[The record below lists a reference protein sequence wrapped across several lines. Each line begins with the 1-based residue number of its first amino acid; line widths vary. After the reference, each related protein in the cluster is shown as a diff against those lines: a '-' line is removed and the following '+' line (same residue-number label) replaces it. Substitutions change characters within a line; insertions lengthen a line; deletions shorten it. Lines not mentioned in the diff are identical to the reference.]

1 MMLKSFICRVAVS
14 GILLW
19 TGSSLLADNRALIG
33 HIDERLS
40 HMKDVAAYK
49 WINGLPIEDLKRE
62 ATVLDRA
69 IVAGLTQGIR
79 IETSK
84 TFFSQQIG
92 AAKEIQRYWF
102 TQWRSIE
109 APSRA
114 PDLIDIVRPE
124 LIRLGNAITRDLA
137 TLRVSRIT
145 RQPFLENIS
154 IEGLSVEGEQQLFK
168 SLDGIG
174 FYDHR
179 LQQILDA
186 HVLRVGTTGD
196 YAPFSF
202 QGENDID
209 LVGIDIDLANNLA
222 ATMGVEIRFVHTS
235 WPGLLAD
242 LQAGLYDMAMSGVSR
257 NPDRR
262 RVGYFSIPYHKG
274 GKTPIA
280 LCKNKDRFNRLDKI
294 DVDTTRII
302 VNPGGTNER
311 FVDSSVRRAK
321 KILHADNRTIFD
333 EIIKG
338 HADLM
343 ITDRIEVQLKSA
355 SHKELCATMPD
366 RNLTRLD
373 KGYLMPQDEKLK
385 EYVDLWLATRTADG
399 TIQSIFSKHL
409 NQPGSGK

>member
-1 MMLKSFICRVAVS
+1 MMLKSVICRVAVS

-19 TGSSLLADNRALIG
+19 TGSFLLADDRALIS

-49 WINGLPIEDLKRE
+49 WINGLPIEDLQRE
-62 ATVLDRA
+62 ATVADQA
-69 IVAGLTQGIR
+69 IAAGLTQGIR
-79 IETSK
+79 IETSRA
-84 TFFSQQIG
+84 FFSQQIS

-114 PDLIDIVRPE
+114 PDLIDVVRPE
-124 LIRLGNAITRDLA
+124 LIRLGNAITMELA
-137 TLRVSRIT
+137 TLREKRIT
-145 RQPFLENIS
+145 RQSFLESVS
-154 IEGLSVEGEQQLFK
+154 IEGLSVEGEQQLFE

-209 LVGIDIDLANNLA
+209 PVGIDIDLANNLA
-222 ATMGVEIRFVHTS
+222 AAMGVEIRFVQTS
-235 WPGLLAD
+235 WPGLLGD

-257 NPDRR
+257 NPDRQK
-262 RVGYFSIPYHKG
+262 VGYFSIAYHKG

-280 LCKNKDRFNRLDKI
+280 LCKNRDRFDSLVKI

-321 KILHADNRTIFD
+321 KILHSDNRTIFD

-373 KGYLMPQDEKLK
+373 KGYLMPQDAKLK
-385 EYVDLWLATRTADG
+385 EYVDSWLATRMADG

-409 NQPGSGK
+409 KQSGSAK